1 MAYVMQTFQVRFL
14 LLSLISVDLS
24 LAQSG
29 YDADISKLVDFT
41 GDVVREKLTGSD
53 AWIMW
58 AIAQRASLELKIDA
72 WLE

>member
-1 MAYVMQTFQVRFL
+1 MQMFQVQFL
-14 LLSLISVDLS
+14 ILSLINVDLL
-24 LAQSG
+24 LAFPG

-41 GDVVREKLTGSD
+41 GDVVREKLTGSK

-58 AIAQRASLELKIDA
+58 AIAQRASLELKINA

>member
-1 MAYVMQTFQVRFL
+1 MAYVIQPFQVCL
-14 LLSLISVDLS
+14 LIHSSISVDLS

-29 YDADISKLVDFT
+29 YDADISKLVEFT
-41 GDVVREKLTGSD
+41 GDVVREQLTGSD
-53 AWIMW
+53 AWIVW

>member
-1 MAYVMQTFQVRFL
+1 
-14 LLSLISVDLS
+14 LISVDPS

-29 YDADISKLVDFT
+29 YDADISKLVDLT

-58 AIAQRASLELKIDA
+58 AIAQRASLELKLDA
-72 WLE
+72 WLD

>member
-1 MAYVMQTFQVRFL
+1 L
-14 LLSLISVDLS
+14 
-24 LAQSG
+24 G

-58 AIAQRASLELKIDA
+58 AIAQRASVELKIDA

>member
-1 MAYVMQTFQVRFL
+1 MFQVCFL
-14 LLSLISVDLS
+14 IHSLVSVNLS
-24 LAQSG
+24 LARSG

-41 GDVVREKLTGSD
+41 GDVVREMLTGSV

-58 AIAQRASLELKIDA
+58 AIAQRSSLELKIDA

>member
-1 MAYVMQTFQVRFL
+1 MFQVCFL
-14 LLSLISVDLS
+14 ILSLISVDFS
-24 LAQSG
+24 LARLG

-41 GDVVREKLTGSD
+41 GDVVREMLTGSE

-58 AIAQRASLELKIDA
+58 AIAQRSSVELKIDA